1 MRLLTTNRFEKDL
14 KRAIKRGKDLD
25 KLWEI
30 VEQLLN
36 NKPLEKRHRPHPLSG
51 NYVTALETAVKGDA
65 HFIIS
70 GDQDLLTMNQ
80 FEGID
85 IVTVQDFAVCTS

>member
-36 NKPLEKRHRPHPLSG
+36 NKPLEKPHRPHPLSG
-51 NYVTALETAVKGDA
+51 NYATAWECHIEPDWLLIWNPE
-65 HFIIS
+65 I
-70 GDQDLLTMNQ
+70 DQLVLSRTGTHSDL
-80 FEGID
+80 F
-85 IVTVQDFAVCTS
+85 

>member
-25 KLWEI
+25 KLWKI

-51 NYVTALETAVKGDA
+51 NYATAWECHIEPDWLLIWNLE
-65 HFIIS
+65 I
-70 GDQDLLTMNQ
+70 DQLVLSRTEVSVLKMLL
-80 FEGID
+80 
-85 IVTVQDFAVCTS
+85 

>member
-25 KLWEI
+25 KLWKI

-51 NYVTALETAVKGDA
+51 NYATAWEYHIEPDWLLIWNPEV
-65 HFIIS
+65 
-70 GDQDLLTMNQ
+70 DQLVLSRTGTHSDL
-80 FEGID
+80 F
-85 IVTVQDFAVCTS
+85 

>member
-25 KLWEI
+25 KLWKI

-36 NKPLEKRHRPHPLSG
+36 NKPLENAIDHIPYQATMLQLG
-51 NYVTALETAVKGDA
+51 NA
-65 HFIIS
+65 I
-70 GDQDLLTMNQ
+70 
-80 FEGID
+80 
-85 IVTVQDFAVCTS
+85 